1 MRNLNSLIIR
11 CALLLVLAA
20 LILLPNLSGQARRRS
35 RSHTASTAPSAA
47 PTPQP
52 KFQMNCTLPELAP
65 EPLTIDMVCRNRGSS
80 PDGSDSAKQN
90 LIKNRF
96 CLPGSPSA
104 PLEIDFDT
112 FDALQKAARDKHI
125 HFGRK
130 PDPHNPGKTIEDLP
144 TDRSLLVDIITEH
157 GQNLGEGSLVTLEGF
172 VFKAQHSNTFV
183 FGSAGESVNCK
194 GMASSKTLKGNDI
207 HIALSRTKAGTQNT
221 SEASECETVTAEITP
236 HHRSAIY
243 NRFDTNPADFL
254 NGAHQKPGQDKLRG
268 SPLPLKG
275 ARVRIT
281 GQLFFDGSHSPCF
294 NGHGGPPR
302 RSIWEIHPV
311 FEIRVFEPTQS
322 SFISLADWVQLHSH

>member
-1 MRNLNSLIIR
+1 MRNLNSSFVRPTFLLVIA
-11 CALLLVLAA
+11 ALLIMPEVA
-20 LILLPNLSGQARRRS
+20 SQARRRLRAHVTS
-35 RSHTASTAPSAA
+35 AAAAAA

-52 KFQMNCTLPELAP
+52 KFKMDCTLPELTTEA
-65 EPLTIDMVCRNRGSS
+65 LTIDKVCGNRGT
-80 PDGSDSAKQN
+80 PPTQVSAKQN

-96 CLPGSPSA
+96 CLPGSPA
-104 PLEIDFDT
+104 TPVEIDFGTIDS
-112 FDALQKAARDKHI
+112 LQKAARDKHI

-130 PDPHNPGKTIEDLP
+130 PDPHHPGKTIEDLP
-144 TDRSLLVDIITEH
+144 ADRSLLIDLITAN
-157 GQNLGEGSLVTLEGF
+157 GQPIGEGSLVTIEGF
-172 VFKAQHSNTFV
+172 IFKAQHSNTFV
-183 FGSAGESVNCK
+183 FGSDGESVNCK
-194 GMASSKTLKGNDI
+194 GMSSSKTLKGNDI

-236 HHRSAIY
+236 HHRSDLY

-254 NGAHQKPGQDKLRG
+254 NGAHQKPGQDKLSG

-294 NGHGGPPR
+294 NGQGGPPR

-311 FEIRVFEPTQS
+311 FEIQVFEPSQN

>member
-1 MRNLNSLIIR
+1 MKTLTSSIVT
-11 CALLLVLAA
+11 CALFLASLA
-20 LILLPNLSGQARRRS
+20 LAIFAQAGGQTRERQHPHHAM
-35 RSHTASTAPSAA
+35 TA
-47 PTPQP
+47 PTPHAAPP
-52 KFQMNCTLPELAP
+52 KFKMDCTLPELTTGA
-65 EPLTIDMVCRNRGSS
+65 LTIDKVCGNRGSAPANS
-80 PDGSDSAKQN
+80 ASAKQN

-96 CLPGSPSA
+96 CLSGSPTT
-104 PLEIDFDT
+104 PIEIDFDT
-112 FDALQKAARDKHI
+112 IDELQTAARNKHI

-144 TDRSLLVDIITEH
+144 TDRSLLVDLITVN
-157 GQNLGEGSLVTLEGF
+157 GQHLGEGSLVTLEGF
-172 VFKAQHSNTFV
+172 IFKAQHSNTFV
-183 FGSAGESVNCK
+183 FGSEGESVNCK

-207 HIALSRTKAGTQNT
+207 HIALSRTNAGTQNT

-236 HHRSAIY
+236 HHRSALY

-254 NGAHQKPGQDKLRG
+254 NGAHQKTGQDKLSG

-281 GQLFFDGSHSPCF
+281 GQLFFDGSHSPCV

-311 FEIRVFEPTQS
+311 FEIQVFES
-322 SFISLADWVQLHSH
+322 SQNGFISLADWVQLHSH

>member
-1 MRNLNSLIIR
+1 MRNLRSPLGKCSLLLIG
-11 CALLLVLAA
+11 LVLLVLPQAG
-20 LILLPNLSGQARRRS
+20 GQTRKSQRPHHA
-35 RSHTASTAPSAA
+35 TTTTPPSQ
-47 PTPQP
+47 QP
-52 KFQMNCTLPELAP
+52 KFKMDCTLPELTVEA
-65 EPLTIDMVCRNRGSS
+65 LAIDKVCGNRGSS
-80 PDGSDSAKQN
+80 PENSDSAKQN

-96 CLPGSPSA
+96 CLPGSPTTA
-104 PLEIDFDT
+104 TEIDFDT
-112 FDALQKAARDKHI
+112 IDALQQAARDKHI

-130 PDPHNPGKTIEDLP
+130 PDPNHPGETIEDLP
-144 TDRSLLVDIITEH
+144 TDRSLLVDLITVN
-157 GQNLGEGSLVTLEGF
+157 GQKLGEGSLVTIEGF

-183 FGSAGESVNCK
+183 FHSQGESVNCK
-194 GMASSKTLKGNDI
+194 GLASAKKLKSNDI
-207 HIALSRTKAGTQNT
+207 HIALSRTKAGTQDT

-254 NGAHQKPGQDKLRG
+254 NGAHQKPGQDKLTG

-294 NGHGGPPR
+294 NGHGGPAR

-311 FEIRVFEPTQS
+311 FEIRVFEPSQND
-322 SFISLADWVQLHSH
+322 FISLANWVQMHSH